1 VEDEIK
7 VVCGSPSCPVSVTL
21 PADLTVGQQ
30 RAALQRLG
38 WSHWYDHLE
47 DNFIPFC
54 GGCT

>member
-1 VEDEIK
+1 
-7 VVCGSPSCPVSVTL
+7 
-21 PADLTVGQQ
+21 
-30 RAALQRLG
+30 LQRLG

>member
-7 VVCGSPSCPVSVTL
+7 VVCGSPSCRVSVTL